1 MRKIAL
7 FAALACALVLS
18 GCKDDKT
25 AEAPPPAQEM
35 TASAIG
41 RYCGMNVV
49 EHPGPKGQI
58 ILASQKEAVWF
69 SSARDA
75 ISFTLL
81 PEEPKDIRA
90 IYVSDMAKAPKW
102 EEPGATNWV
111 DARQASFV
119 IGSRMKGGM
128 GGEEAVPFSDKAVA
142 EKFAVENGGRVV
154 AFADVPKD
162 YVLGGTAELTGSVEQ
177 GSGTGEPHEGHG
189 DHAGH
194 TAPAAPQTGHV
205 H

>member
-1 MRKIAL
+1 MRKIILLASL
-7 FAALACALVLS
+7 AAALGIS
-18 GCKDDKT
+18 GCNDRPT
-25 AEAPPPAQEM
+25 AVAPPSPQEM
-35 TASAIG
+35 TASAVG
-41 RYCGMNVV
+41 RYCGMNVM

-58 ILASQKEAVWF
+58 ILAGQKEAIWF

-75 ISFTLL
+75 ISFTML

-90 IYVSDMAKAPKW
+90 IYLSDMARAPEWDK
-102 EEPGATNWV
+102 PGATNWV

-128 GGEEAVPFSDKAVA
+128 GGDEAVPFSDKAAA
-142 EKFAVENGGRVV
+142 EKFASENGGRVV

-162 YVLGGTAELTGSVEQ
+162 YVLGSTAEMTGAVEEEHDA
-177 GSGTGEPHEGHG
+177 GGPHDGH
-189 DHAGH
+189 
-194 TAPAAPQTGHV
+194 AAPSAARDGHA

>member
-1 MRKIAL
+1 MRTIAL
-7 FAALACALVLS
+7 LAALAGGLLLS
-18 GCKDDKT
+18 GCTEQKT
-25 AEAPPPAQEM
+25 AEAPPPPQEM
-35 TASAIG
+35 TGSAIG
-41 RYCGMNVV
+41 RYCGMNVM

-58 ILASQKEAVWF
+58 ILAGQKEAVWF

-90 IYVSDMAKAPKW
+90 IYVSDMAKAPNW
-102 EEPGATNWV
+102 DEPGATNWV

-119 IGSRMKGGM
+119 IGSRMQGGM
-128 GGEEAVPFSDKAVA
+128 GGEEAVPFSDKAA
-142 EKFAVENGGRVV
+142 ADKFAAENGGHVV

-162 YVLGGTAELTGSVEQ
+162 YVLGGTAGLTGSVEQ
-177 GSGTGEPHEGHG
+177 ESGTDEALGGHG
-189 DHAGH
+189 DHADR
-194 TAPAAPQTGHV
+194 AAPSASQTGHV

>member
-1 MRKIAL
+1 MRKIAFL
-7 FAALACALVLS
+7 AAFAGALALS
-18 GCKDDKT
+18 ACNDQKT
-25 AEAPPPAQEM
+25 AEAPPPPQEM

-41 RYCGMNVV
+41 RYCGMNLT

-75 ISFTLL
+75 ISFTML

-90 IYVSDMAKAPKW
+90 IYVSDMGKAPEWDK
-102 EEPGATNWV
+102 PGVTNWV

-128 GGEEAVPFSDKAVA
+128 GGDEAVPFSDRGAA
-142 EKFAVENGGRVV
+142 EKFAAENGGRVM
-154 AFADVPKD
+154 AFAEVPKD
-162 YVLGGTAELTGSVEQ
+162 YVLGATAETTSSVE
-177 GSGTGEPHEGHG
+177 EGH
-189 DHAGH
+189 DGH
-194 TAPAAPQTGHV
+194 GAPAAAKDGHA

>member
-7 FAALACALVLS
+7 LAAFTGSLLLA
-18 GCKDDKT
+18 GCNDKKT
-25 AEAPPPAQEM
+25 AEAPPPPQEM

-41 RYCGMNVV
+41 HYCGMNVM

-58 ILASQKEAVWF
+58 VLASRTEPVWF

-75 ISFTLL
+75 ISFTML

-90 IYVSDMAKAPKW
+90 IYVSDMAKAPNW

-111 DARQASFV
+111 DAKQATFV

-128 GGEEAVPFSDKAVA
+128 GGDEAVPFSDKGAA
-142 EKFAVENGGRVV
+142 EKFAAENGGRIV
-154 AFADVPKD
+154 AFSEVPKD
-162 YVLGGTAELTGSVEQ
+162 YVLGGTAETTSSVEQ
-177 GSGTGEPHEGHG
+177 GHSTGGQHDGH
-189 DHAGH
+189 A
-194 TAPAAPQTGHV
+194 APAAPPTGHV

>member
-1 MRKIAL
+1 MRKIAFL
-7 FAALACALVLS
+7 AAFAGALALS
-18 GCKDDKT
+18 ACNDQKT
-25 AEAPPPAQEM
+25 AEAPPPPQEM

-41 RYCGMNVV
+41 RYCGMNVT

-75 ISFTLL
+75 ISFTML

-90 IYVSDMAKAPKW
+90 IYVSDMGKAPEWDK
-102 EEPGATNWV
+102 PGVTNWV

-128 GGEEAVPFSDKAVA
+128 GGDEAVPFSDRGAA
-142 EKFAVENGGRVV
+142 EKFAAENGGRVM
-154 AFADVPKD
+154 AFAEVPKD
-162 YVLGGTAELTGSVEQ
+162 YVLGATAETTSSVE
-177 GSGTGEPHEGHG
+177 EGH
-189 DHAGH
+189 DGH
-194 TAPAAPQTGHV
+194 GAPAAAKDGHA

>member
-1 MRKIAL
+1 MKKIAL
-7 FAALACALVLS
+7 LAVFAGALALA
-18 GCKDDKT
+18 GCNDQKT
-25 AEAPPPAQEM
+25 AEALPPPQEM
-35 TASAIG
+35 TDAAIG
-41 RYCGMNVV
+41 RYCGMNVM

-90 IYVSDMAKAPKW
+90 IYVSDMAKAPNW
-102 EEPGATNWV
+102 DEPGTTNWI
-111 DARQASFV
+111 DAKQAAFV
-119 IGSRMKGGM
+119 IGSRLKGGM
-128 GGEEAVPFSDKAVA
+128 GGEEAVPFSDKATA
-142 EKFAVENGGRVV
+142 DKFAAENGGRVV
-154 AFADVPKD
+154 AFSEVPKD
-162 YVLGGTAELTGSVEQ
+162 YVLGGTAELTGSVEH
-177 GSGTGEPHEGHG
+177 GTGADGAQEGHG

-194 TAPAAPQTGHV
+194 AAPAAPQTGHA

>member
-7 FAALACALVLS
+7 LAAFVSALALA
-18 GCKDDKT
+18 GCNDRKT

-35 TASAIG
+35 TASAVG
-41 RYCGMNVV
+41 RYCGMNVM

-58 ILASQKEAVWF
+58 ILASQKEPVWF

-90 IYVSDMAKAPKW
+90 IYVSDMAKAPNW
-102 EEPGATNWV
+102 EEPGTTNWV
-111 DARQASFV
+111 DAKQASFV

-128 GGEEAVPFSDKAVA
+128 GGEEAVPFSDKAAA
-142 EKFAVENGGRVV
+142 EKFVAENGGRIV
-154 AFADVPKD
+154 AFTDVPKD
-162 YVLGGTAELTGSVEQ
+162 YVLGGTAEVTGSARQASDAADQHQ
-177 GSGTGEPHEGHG
+177 G
-189 DHAGH
+189 HAD
-194 TAPAAPQTGHV
+194 PAKPKDIHAH
-205 H
+205 